1 MGDWQTMN
9 VNEKGHVGLLKV
21 MNDLALKGYECFI
34 PVHDY
39 SAIDL
44 IVLNR
49 DYISVR
55 LQVKYRAANN
65 NVIEIPMSS
74 VVNGKKIPI
83 NRTAIDGWVVYVS
96 DIDKV
101 LYISST
107 YAVDRNYIGIR
118 LVEGNI
124 RMSRKDP
131 TPMWN
136 NFLDETQLW
145 MAGSAAIATPC

>member
-1 MGDWQTMN
+1 MN
-9 VNEKGHVGLLKV
+9 TNEKGHIGLLKV
-21 MNDLALKGYECFI
+21 MNDLALKGYECFT

-44 IVLNR
+44 IVLNK
-49 DYISVR
+49 DYIPVR

-65 NVIEIPMSS
+65 NVIEVPMSS

-83 NRTAIDGWVVYVS
+83 NRTAIDGWAIYVS

-118 LVEGNI
+118 LAKGKSN
-124 RMSRKDP
+124 MSRKDP
-131 TPMWN
+131 IPMWT
-136 NFLDETQLW
+136 NFLDEKELW
-145 MAGSAAIATPC
+145 MAGSAVNATPC